1 MIMKK
6 RRDFLKKAGLMAVG
20 SALFP
25 GMTGG
30 VMPENKLSS
39 INIPESDFLPLTPGN
54 RDYTDGDYLP
64 AAPSRMNV
72 QENDFLPPTPAQRK
86 WMDLKFGMFIHF
98 GINTYYDLEWSD
110 GTLDP
115 SAFNPTGLDTDEWC
129 RTAQRA
135 GMKYIILVAKHHD
148 GFCLWPSAYTD
159 YSVKSSPF
167 KGDVVA
173 ELARSARKYGLKL
186 GLYYSLWDRHEP
198 LHDSDEYTYV
208 GFMKDQLTELLTN
221 YGEVVELWFDGFW
234 RKQNSGWSLPDGSH
248 TPPDDFVDAW
258 RREGAYRWQMDH
270 LYQFIKQ
277 IQPGCIIMNNA
288 TTRYPAVPLHPVD
301 ALCGE
306 KATKV
311 RDFRRVWN
319 WLGRDRYYPMQIET
333 TMSQKGKDQFTS
345 GSWFWHE
352 WDDTVASREQV
363 LQWLDIASQM
373 EANLLLNCGP
383 DPDGRLRTLD
393 VKVLESIKG

>member
-1 MIMKK
+1 
-6 RRDFLKKAGLMAVG
+6 MAVG

-248 TPPDDFVDAW
+248 TPSDDFVDAW

-383 DPDGRLRTLD
+383 DPDGRLRPLD